1 MRGWWK
7 AFANKHL
14 YLRERPEDLRR
25 VKTGEAD
32 GLRTAF
38 ALDRAGDFAR
48 AVARAGDFFAA
59 TFLAGLWEAARLVLA
74 GDFALVLAGLLE
86 AAVLAGDAFRGP
98 FFAAGAAFLAA
109 FAVAVGTSW
118 TFWASFGAVTAGAAA
133 AGAASFSSV
142 QSGTMVNLQD

>member
-32 GLRTAF
+32 GLRTVF
-38 ALDRAGDFAR
+38 ALDRAGDF
-48 AVARAGDFFAA
+48 ARAGDFFAA
-59 TFLAGLWEAARLVLA
+59 TFLAGLLEAARLVLA
-74 GDFALVLAGLLE
+74 GDFALALAGLLE
-86 AAVLAGDAFRGP
+86 AARLVLAGDAFRGP

-109 FAVAVGTSW
+109 FAVAVGTS
-118 TFWASFGAVTAGAAA
+118 
-133 AGAASFSSV
+133 
-142 QSGTMVNLQD
+142 